1 MKWIIRAYS
10 IVLLG
15 YTAWRT
21 VDFLLSQLPK
31 NDVSL
36 WLSLAFL
43 FATEAGLLLWHE
55 ISLNHATTRE
65 QQYLA
70 TGLTWLDF
78 VGSLAAGVADMILR
92 QTLLA
97 DYKIPPALAQ
107 FLIYGLPLIM
117 AANVA
122 GVLVYLSNDA
132 EVQTDRAKKQLK
144 FEITRQAL
152 RELRDNSS
160 NIAESMKKS
169 IYAELR
175 NDVTN
180 KVEKQYLKDQKAA
193 QAQPSP
199 NGHRPNIVTYNQD
212 SDQVELAD
220 PKNPGKGAK

>member
-1 MKWIIRAYS
+1 MKWVIRVYS
-10 IVLLG
+10 FILLG

-70 TGLTWLDF
+70 TALTWTDF
-78 VGSLAAGVADMILR
+78 IGSLAAGVADMILR
-92 QTLLA
+92 QTLLEN
-97 DYKIPPALAQ
+97 YQIPGMLAQ
-107 FLIYGLPLIM
+107 FLIYGLPLVM

-132 EVQTDRAKKQLK
+132 EVQTDRAKKQLR
-144 FEITRQAL
+144 FEITRQAI
-152 RELRDNSS
+152 RELRDNAGA
-160 NIAESMKKS
+160 IAEGMKRD
-169 IYAELR
+169 IYKELR
-175 NDVTN
+175 DDVTG
-180 KVEKQYLKDQKAA
+180 KLARQYLKAERQESKEQAA
-193 QAQPSP
+193 APSS
-199 NGHRPNIVTYNQD
+199 NGHKKENIKFN
-212 SDQVELAD
+212 SEVEAPD
-220 PKNPGKGAK
+220 PTKRQEL